1 MEVSRT
7 ITCASFWDA
16 LVLAAILE
24 EQGVPVRRP
33 DEDAPLSMMASGALD
48 GIKAAVAQLR
58 HEFPNFGP
66 VMIEGEDP
74 DDGAP
79 APSRHP
85 PAPEPSPAPEP
96 TRRTPVPEPPSAP
109 TPPSRAPAPE
119 PSRWAPA
126 SEPSSPPPVPEP
138 PSAPKRP
145 SRAPAPE
152 PSSPPPVPEPPSAP
166 KRPSRAPAPEPSS
179 PPPVPEPPSAPKRP
193 SRAPAP
199 EPSSPPPVREPPS
212 APKRPSRAP
221 APEPSRWAAAS
232 EPSSPRPVP
241 EPPSAPERLRG
252 AAAPGPSGGPTAAEP
267 SWGAV
272 LATTVRLWAQR
283 QRVRWRA
290 TQTRWRLAIMAAL
303 TAVVFVTG
311 GVIVELSASG
321 QGKPTASGPGG
332 GTAGGAGALA
342 AAEAA
347 RQQAAAW
354 VASQASPDAIVA
366 CDPAMCA
373 ALQAGGVP
381 ASRLLVLT
389 PAGADPLGSDL
400 VVATPAIR
408 GQFGARLAGV
418 YAPVTLAA
426 FGSGATRIDV
436 RVVAPDG
443 AGAYRA
449 QLAADLRARRAAG
462 ATLLHNHGIQV
473 AGAARAALAGGE
485 VDPRLLVTLAAL
497 SHLHPVEIV
506 KFGGSGPG
514 ASAGVPLRSADIAGA
529 VPPGGGRPASPAS
542 LRAFFRA
549 QWPPYLPPSLETIRI
564 TPRRTVLRVEY
575 RVPCPLGLLGTRS

>member
-7 ITCASFWDA
+7 IRCASFWDA
-16 LVLAAILE
+16 LVLGAMFE
-24 EQGVPVRRP
+24 EQGVRVRRP
-33 DEDAPLSMMASGALD
+33 DEDVPLSMVASGSLD
-48 GIKAAVAQLR
+48 GIKAAVAQFR
-58 HEFPNFGP
+58 GEFPRADP
-66 VMIEGEDP
+66 VIIEGEEP
-74 DDGAP
+74 DRGAP
-79 APSRHP
+79 EPSSPAAVPEPSHRAKGPEPTRRP
-85 PAPEPSPAPEP
+85 PAPEPS
-96 TRRTPVPEPPSAP
+96 SAP
-109 TPPSRAPAPE
+109 KPPSRAPAPE
-119 PSRWAPA
+119 PSPQAPA
-126 SEPSSPPPVPEP
+126 PQPSSTSEPLRQAPAPQLSHRVQAPEPSSPAAVPEP
-138 PSAPKRP
+138 SHRAKGPEPTRQAPAPQLSHRVQAPEPSPQAPAPQP
-145 SRAPAPE
+145 SSTSELLRQAPAPQLSHRVQAPE
-152 PSSPPPVPEPPSAP
+152 PSSPPT
-166 KRPSRAPAPEPSS
+166 APEPS
-179 PPPVPEPPSAPKRP
+179 
-193 SRAPAP
+193 
-199 EPSSPPPVREPPS
+199 
-212 APKRPSRAP
+212 
-221 APEPSRWAAAS
+221 
-232 EPSSPRPVP
+232 
-241 EPPSAPERLRG
+241 
-252 AAAPGPSGGPTAAEP
+252 
-267 SWGAV
+267 WGSL

-283 QRVRWRA
+283 QRGRWWP
-290 TQTRWRLAIMAAL
+290 TQARSRLAIVAAL

-342 AAEAA
+342 AAEAT

-354 VASQASPDAIVA
+354 VASQANPDAIVA

-389 PAGADPLGSDL
+389 RARADPLGSDL

-436 RVVAPDG
+436 RVVAPGG

-497 SHLHPVEIV
+497 SHLHPIEIV

-514 ASAGVPLRSADIAGA
+514 ASAGLPLRSADIAGA

-564 TPRRTVLRVEY
+564 TPRRPVLRVEY

>member
-1 MEVSRT
+1 
-7 ITCASFWDA
+7 
-16 LVLAAILE
+16 
-24 EQGVPVRRP
+24 
-33 DEDAPLSMMASGALD
+33 
-48 GIKAAVAQLR
+48 
-58 HEFPNFGP
+58 
-66 VMIEGEDP
+66 
-74 DDGAP
+74 
-79 APSRHP
+79 
-85 PAPEPSPAPEP
+85 
-96 TRRTPVPEPPSAP
+96 
-109 TPPSRAPAPE
+109 
-119 PSRWAPA
+119 
-126 SEPSSPPPVPEP
+126 
-138 PSAPKRP
+138 
-145 SRAPAPE
+145 
-152 PSSPPPVPEPPSAP
+152 
-166 KRPSRAPAPEPSS
+166 
-179 PPPVPEPPSAPKRP
+179 
-193 SRAPAP
+193 
-199 EPSSPPPVREPPS
+199 
-212 APKRPSRAP
+212 
-221 APEPSRWAAAS
+221 
-232 EPSSPRPVP
+232 
-241 EPPSAPERLRG
+241 
-252 AAAPGPSGGPTAAEP
+252 
-267 SWGAV
+267 V

-290 TQTRWRLAIMAAL
+290 TQKRWRLAIVAAL

-311 GVIVELSASG
+311 GVIAELSASG

-332 GTAGGAGALA
+332 GTAGGGGALA

-373 ALQAGGVP
+373 VLQAGGVP

>member
-1 MEVSRT
+1 VEVSRT
-7 ITCASFWDA
+7 IRCASFWDA
-16 LVLAAILE
+16 LVLGAMFE
-24 EQGVPVRRP
+24 EQGVRVRRP
-33 DEDAPLSMMASGALD
+33 DEDVPLSMVASGSLD
-48 GIKAAVAQLR
+48 GIKAAVAQFR
-58 HEFPNFGP
+58 GEFPRADP
-66 VMIEGEDP
+66 VIIEGEEP
-74 DDGAP
+74 DRGAP
-79 APSRHP
+79 EPSSPAAVPEPSHRAKGPEPTRRP
-85 PAPEPSPAPEP
+85 PAPEPS
-96 TRRTPVPEPPSAP
+96 SAP
-109 TPPSRAPAPE
+109 KPPSRAPAPE
-119 PSRWAPA
+119 PSPQAPA
-126 SEPSSPPPVPEP
+126 PQPSSTSELLRQ
-138 PSAPKRP
+138 AP
-145 SRAPAPE
+145 APQLSHRVQAPE
-152 PSSPPPVPEPPSAP
+152 PSSPPT
-166 KRPSRAPAPEPSS
+166 APEPS
-179 PPPVPEPPSAPKRP
+179 
-193 SRAPAP
+193 
-199 EPSSPPPVREPPS
+199 
-212 APKRPSRAP
+212 
-221 APEPSRWAAAS
+221 
-232 EPSSPRPVP
+232 
-241 EPPSAPERLRG
+241 
-252 AAAPGPSGGPTAAEP
+252 
-267 SWGAV
+267 WGSL

-283 QRVRWRA
+283 QRGRWWP
-290 TQTRWRLAIMAAL
+290 TQARSRLAIVAAL

-342 AAEAA
+342 AAEAT

-354 VASQASPDAIVA
+354 VASQANPDAIVA

-389 PAGADPLGSDL
+389 RARADPLGSDL

-408 GQFGARLAGV
+408 GHFGARLAGV

-436 RVVAPDG
+436 RVVAPGG

-497 SHLHPVEIV
+497 SHLHPIEIV

-564 TPRRTVLRVEY
+564 TPRRPVLRVEY

>member
-1 MEVSRT
+1 VEVSRT
-7 ITCASFWDA
+7 IRCASFWDA
-16 LVLAAILE
+16 LVLGAMFE
-24 EQGVPVRRP
+24 EQGVRVRRP
-33 DEDAPLSMMASGALD
+33 DEDVPLSMVASGSLD
-48 GIKAAVAQLR
+48 GIKAAVAQFR
-58 HEFPNFGP
+58 GEFPRADP
-66 VMIEGEDP
+66 VIIEGEEP
-74 DDGAP
+74 DRGAP
-79 APSRHP
+79 EPSSPAAVPEPSHRAKGPEPTRRP
-85 PAPEPSPAPEP
+85 PAPEPS
-96 TRRTPVPEPPSAP
+96 SAP
-109 TPPSRAPAPE
+109 KPPSRAPAPE
-119 PSRWAPA
+119 PSPQAPA
-126 SEPSSPPPVPEP
+126 PQPSSTSEPLRQAPAPQLSHRVQAPEP
-138 PSAPKRP
+138 SPQAPAPQPSSTSELLRQAP
-145 SRAPAPE
+145 APQLSHRVQAPE
-152 PSSPPPVPEPPSAP
+152 PSSPPT
-166 KRPSRAPAPEPSS
+166 APEPS
-179 PPPVPEPPSAPKRP
+179 
-193 SRAPAP
+193 
-199 EPSSPPPVREPPS
+199 
-212 APKRPSRAP
+212 
-221 APEPSRWAAAS
+221 
-232 EPSSPRPVP
+232 
-241 EPPSAPERLRG
+241 
-252 AAAPGPSGGPTAAEP
+252 
-267 SWGAV
+267 WGSL

-283 QRVRWRA
+283 QRGRWWP
-290 TQTRWRLAIMAAL
+290 TQARSRLAIVAAL

-342 AAEAA
+342 AAEAT

-354 VASQASPDAIVA
+354 VASQANPDAIVA

-389 PAGADPLGSDL
+389 RARADPLGSDL

-436 RVVAPDG
+436 RVVAPGG

-497 SHLHPVEIV
+497 SHLHPIEIV

-564 TPRRTVLRVEY
+564 TPRRPVLRVEY